1 LTHRVSHV
9 FILFMLAV
17 LGSSYND
24 AKSAPES
31 APVRGAS
38 PVTAIAAAQAEF
50 AKGNWSSAIT
60 LYRKHLRS
68 IPSDLLA
75 WNQLAAA
82 YYHSGQIKL
91 ALETLRRFDK
101 TTPDKS
107 FNYFYQGMCIA
118 ILGSDKDA
126 VRFWEY
132 ASNWSDEFGARA
144 TFELA
149 SAAAKDGDLAKTRQ
163 WLQTYVQKFPRG
175 PDVNAAKDQLK
186 ALNEGKKPDGLKGF
200 DRPDPEATIYK
211 YHPWS
216 LFQFPHFWEINTG
229 FESSESIG
237 YQPGPLEPGSRYGT
251 IERRSEQDTALLV
264 NASIGVGP
272 IRKDNNSSFAGY
284 TYKQNWLT
292 QPDSLPTWVSEGF
305 SLDLF
310 PIRGDMMQRTHQ
322 LFGDY
327 RRQATSQLYMGA
339 YARVSFSRIGSS
351 FFPSPDDSNLRVVTS
366 DVDTSLLIPW
376 IGWSWNQTNR
386 TMFSLYLRKEIHN
399 QSPEHSNKTY
409 DFASSSDMPAISL
422 GFSHGLEF
430 PSKRLQ
436 MSFDLYQY
444 EFVFNDFWLDYT
456 RRAALAA
463 AEYTIYRGLGA
474 TMTLGYY
481 QDSYKL
487 PYIKTGSCSGSLD
500 SENPVPVA
508 CLRADTGTLLN
519 LNVYYEKSQ
528 NLRFDVSYQMVENS
542 SDQKVYSESK
552 NTIAAGVV
560 WAFPGTRRVAKMTK
574 RFADVAF
581 TKDSEQ

>member
-1 LTHRVSHV
+1 LTRRAYYAGV
-9 FILFMLAV
+9 FFMLTA
-17 LGSSYND
+17 LSAAYND
-24 AKSAPES
+24 AKSAPEFPP
-31 APVRGAS
+31 ARNMP
-38 PVTAIAAAQAEF
+38 PVTAISAAQSEF
-50 AKGNWSSAIT
+50 TKGNWNAAIT
-60 LYRKHLRS
+60 LYKKHLRS
-68 IPSDLLA
+68 IPNDLVA

-107 FNYFYQGMCIA
+107 FNYFYQGMCVA

-126 VRFWEY
+126 VKFWEY
-132 ASNWSDEFGARA
+132 ATNWADEFGARA

-149 SAAAKDGDLAKTRQ
+149 IYAAKDGDIPKTKQ
-163 WLQTYVQKFPRG
+163 WLQTYLQKFPRG
-175 PDVNAAKDQLK
+175 PDANAAKEQLR
-186 ALNEGKKPDGLKGF
+186 ALSEGKKPEAMKGF

-216 LFQFPHFWEINTG
+216 LFQFPHFWEIQTG
-229 FESSESIG
+229 FTSSENIG

-251 IERRSEQDTALLV
+251 IERRNEQDTALLV

-272 IRKDNNSSFAGY
+272 IRKDSNSSFAGY

-292 QPDSLPTWVSEGF
+292 QPDSLPNWISDGF
-305 SLDLF
+305 SLDAF
-310 PIRGDMMQRTHQ
+310 PIRGDMMERTHQ
-322 LFGDY
+322 LFGDF
-327 RRQATSQLYMGA
+327 RRQASSQIYMGA

-366 DVDTSLLIPW
+366 DVDTSLIIPW
-376 IGWSWNQTNR
+376 VGWSWSQTSR
-386 TMFSLYLRKEIHN
+386 SMLSLYLRKEIHN

-409 DFASSSDMPAISL
+409 DLSASVDLPAISF
-422 GFSHGLEF
+422 GFAHGLEF
-430 PSKRLQ
+430 PSKRLEL
-436 MSFDLYQY
+436 SFDLYQY
-444 EFVFNDFWLDYT
+444 EFIFNDFWLDYT

-463 AEYTIYRGLGA
+463 AEYTIYRGIGA
-474 TMTLGYY
+474 SVTLGYY

-487 PYIKTGSCSGSLD
+487 PYIKTGSCSGSID
-500 SENPVPVA
+500 SENPIPVA
-508 CLRADTGTLLN
+508 CIRADTGNLIH

-528 NLRFDVSYQMVENS
+528 NLRFDLSYQMVENS
-542 SDQKVYSESK
+542 SGQKVYSESK
-552 NTIAAGVV
+552 NSLSAGVV

-581 TKDSEQ
+581 TKDTEQ